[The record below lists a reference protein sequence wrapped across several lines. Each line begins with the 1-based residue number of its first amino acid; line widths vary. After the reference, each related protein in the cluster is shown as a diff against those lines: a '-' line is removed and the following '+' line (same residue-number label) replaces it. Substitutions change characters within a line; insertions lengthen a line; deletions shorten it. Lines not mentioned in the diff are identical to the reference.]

1 MPLTDTKLKALKPR
15 DKSYQEADE
24 GGLFVEV
31 LPSGQK
37 TWRLRY
43 RMGGRGAK
51 QEKVTLGEYTH
62 RYGPDIALD
71 GASPERVDY
80 RQVLLPFRLREAIAR
95 LNPGVPVAAR
105 EDGHLLRVSLGQ
117 AAAERRR
124 PASHRRRSR

>member
-43 RMGGRGAK
+43 RMGG
-51 QEKVTLGEYTH
+51 
-62 RYGPDIALD
+62 
-71 GASPERVDY
+71 
-80 RQVLLPFRLREAIAR
+80 
-95 LNPGVPVAAR
+95 VAPSKR
-105 EDGHLLRVSLGQ
+105 K
-117 AAAERRR
+117 
-124 PASHRRRSR
+124 

>member
-43 RMGGRGAK
+43 RIGGRGAK
-51 QEKVTLGEYTH
+51 QEKVTLGEYPVYSLGDA
-62 RYGPDIALD
+62 RAW
-71 GASPERVDY
+71 
-80 RQVLLPFRLREAIAR
+80 REASKALAEKQGAR
-95 LNPGVPVAAR
+95 VCRWIFQSQPSAEKTPRPVTR
-105 EDGHLLRVSLGQ
+105 YS
-117 AAAERRR
+117 
-124 PASHRRRSR
+124 RRSPI